1 MIRTGSDRAR
11 VHHPALRSGLRGV
24 QSGSEAQHGH
34 HAPSPAKFDEASA
47 AAPPAAGHSLA
58 ADAPDLNC
66 PIDLSD
72 PYIVSA
78 LRALR
83 DSGIDVGSADP
94 TASKPSQPSSVGMC
108 DSPAGQ
114 QQGTSVIAGKLT
126 AGPAHAFIN
135 SNTRATPAAAR
146 PAPSGLGG
154 APGAVPGAF
163 SGFLTGPALPGAVR
177 AGPHWPLFAQNGP
190 PEYCQ
195 RTLNPQAWQ
204 HMQQP
209 MVYIPASAL
218 THPSLFTTGTPSESS
233 GQGASP
239 GHAAPTAG
247 SEMQRY
253 QPDARP
259 GEADLSVPNSATGM
273 HKAGNPTPRLSS
285 PLDGLKFH
293 VPQAMA
299 VGSEGDLAP
308 ATVASNFWGVQ
319 LKHFRGKY

>member
-11 VHHPALRSGLRGV
+11 VHHPAFRSGMRGV
-24 QSGSEAQHGH
+24 QSGSEAQHGL
-34 HAPSPAKFDEASA
+34 HAPSPARSTEASA
-47 AAPPAAGHSLA
+47 AAPPPAGHSVA
-58 ADAPDLNC
+58 AGDPDFGC

-94 TASKPSQPSSVGMC
+94 TASKPSQPSSVGTC
-108 DSPAGQ
+108 ELPAGQ

-126 AGPAHAFIN
+126 GSPAHAFVT
-135 SNTRATPAAAR
+135 SNTRAMPAAAR

-154 APGAVPGAF
+154 APGAVPEAF

-190 PEYCQ
+190 PEYRQ
-195 RTLNPQAWQ
+195 RTFNPQAWQ

-218 THPSLFTTGTPSESS
+218 THTSLFNDGTPSESS
-233 GQGASP
+233 GQGASS

-253 QPDARP
+253 QRDERP
-259 GEADLSVPNSATGM
+259 GEANLSVPSSATGM
-273 HKAGNPTPRLSS
+273 HKAGNPTPPLSS
-285 PLDGLKFH
+285 PLDGLKLH
-293 VPQAMA
+293 MPQAMA
-299 VGSEGDLAP
+299 VGSGDLAP
-308 ATVASNFWGVQ
+308 AAVASKFWGVQ